1 MVSIEQYY
9 DIIQKPLLT
18 EKSSN
23 LQETR
28 NQYSFRVHLKANKS
42 EVRKAVEVIFDVK
55 VTRVNIINMPSK
67 LRRFLGRP
75 GRTSPWKKAVVT
87 LQDGHAIEFT

>member
-1 MVSIEQYY
+1 MANAEQYY
-9 DIIQKPLLT
+9 EIIQKPLLT

-23 LQETR
+23 QQETR
-28 NQYSFRVHLKANKS
+28 NKYSFKVHSKTNKS
-42 EVRKAVEVIFDVK
+42 EVRKAVEAIFGVE

-75 GRTSPWKKAVVT
+75 GRTSPWKKAIVT
-87 LQDGHAIEFT
+87 LRDGHTIDFT

>member
-1 MVSIEQYY
+1 MASAEQYY
-9 DIIQKPLLT
+9 DIIKKPLLT

-28 NQYSFRVHLKANKS
+28 NQYSFRVHSKANKS
-42 EVRKAVEVIFDVK
+42 EVKKAIEAIFEVK
-55 VTRVNIINMPSK
+55 VARVNVHNMPSK

-75 GRTSPWKKAVVT
+75 GRTSPWKKAIVT
-87 LQDGHAIEFT
+87 LKDGFAIDLT

>member
-1 MVSIEQYY
+1 MVNAEQYY
-9 DIIQKPLLT
+9 EIIQKPLLT

-23 LQETR
+23 QQETR
-28 NQYSFRVHLKANKS
+28 NQYSFRVHSKANKR
-42 EVRKAVEVIFDVK
+42 EVRKAIEAIFDVK
-55 VTRVNIINMPSK
+55 VTRVNIINMPTK

-87 LQDGHAIEFT
+87 LSDGHAIDFT